1 MFNSDE
7 KFPCTMC
14 GACCAN
20 MGKVVEQ
27 AKVYEIDLGFNFPI
41 NEDGSCGH
49 RITMTTDDGKPAV
62 GCAIYERRPFIC
74 QVELG
79 VPESMTRQEYFTL
92 TAEACNQLQEQQ
104 SVDGRFRIP
113 NLNPSERS

>member
-49 RITMTTDDGKPAV
+49 RMTMTTGDGKPAV

-79 VPESMTRQEYFTL
+79 VPESSRVL
-92 TAEACNQLQEQQ
+92 HADCGSVQ
-104 SVDGRFRIP
+104 SVARTAKR
-113 NLNPSERS
+113 RR